1 MDLPDL
7 YQRLVTERL
16 GGFCYEH
23 QLLTYFMLGELGFE
37 VYLLDSQV
45 VPRDPNIYDPDV

>member
-1 MDLPDL
+1 MDLPDI
-7 YQRLVTERL
+7 YQRLVTEKL

-23 QLLTYFMLGELGFE
+23 QLLTYFMLTELGFE

-45 VPRDPNIYDPDV
+45 LPKDPKIDDPEV